1 MGDLEIRALAL
12 MESSLG
18 YHPGSTGILT
28 SGHESGHRT
37 LLGGQFDWGGRL
49 LKSNGGA
56 QRFPQRGRK
65 SREECKGRREPD
77 CDTYKWS
84 RDESRT

>member
-1 MGDLEIRALAL
+1 MGDWETRASAL

-18 YHPGSTGILT
+18 YHPDSTEVLT
-28 SGHESGHRT
+28 GCHETGDRT

-56 QRFPQRGRK
+56 QRFPQNGRK
-65 SREECKGRREPD
+65 SFEECKGRREPD
-77 CDTYKWS
+77 CDTYRWS
-84 RDESRT
+84 RDESRA